1 MPQNDSEFT
10 RVLRGYDASE
20 VDRSINKLRREL
32 LALKTDHDEQ
42 VETINALTAALEEAQ
57 STTEQLG
64 RPTFSGLG
72 AQLAS
77 TLTIAEEHSVR
88 LVVRAEADA
97 HNLSVAATRE
107 AEQLRSE
114 ASSDARLIRES
125 ANAAAEEALNDAQI
139 QAKVII
145 NDAEKYAEGLRR
157 DAENAAREIRGAS
170 ATEIA
175 NARTSAKR
183 EIEEQQAE
191 SQRLIAE
198 AALVLVAKRPEGV
211 DVSDDI
217 MSILKLRADEAVRI
231 DEAEKEFLA
240 RHQEAVTQTQK
251 YIDDAQVQAA
261 LARTNAA
268 ERERAALAVEQE
280 AIELAR
286 VLRHDAAERVA
297 ALSEDAEQRASKLLT
312 DAEKRSASMIAKAK
326 AVVADL
332 HVEREAV
339 AQYFEGLRLVLDQAS
354 DVMSETGPIRTI
366 NR

>member
-1 MPQNDSEFT
+1 MLQNDSEFT
-10 RVLRGYDASE
+10 RVLRGYDATE

-42 VETINALTAALEEAQ
+42 VETINALTAQLEEAQ
-57 STTEQLG
+57 STSEQLG

-72 AQLAS
+72 ARLAS
-77 TLTIAEEHSVR
+77 TLSIAEEQSAR
-88 LVVRAEADA
+88 LVTRAESDA
-97 HNLSVAATRE
+97 HNLSIASTRE

-114 ASSDARLIRES
+114 ANADARLIRES
-125 ANAAAEEALNDAQI
+125 ANTAAEEALNNAQN

-145 NDAEKYAEGLRR
+145 NDAQAFADGLRR

-175 NARTSAKR
+175 NARTTAKR
-183 EIEEQQAE
+183 EIEQQQAE
-191 SQRLIAE
+191 SQRQIAE
-198 AALVLVAKRPEGV
+198 AQLVLVAKRPEGV
-211 DVSDDI
+211 DVSDEI
-217 MSILKLRADEAVRI
+217 MSILKLNAETAVRI
-231 DEAEKEFLA
+231 DEAEAEFLA

-261 LARTNAA
+261 LARTNAT
-268 ERERAALAVEQE
+268 ERERAALQVEQE

-286 VLRHDAAERVA
+286 VLRQEAADRVS
-297 ALSEDAEQRASKLLT
+297 ALSEDAEKRAAKLLT
-312 DAEKRSASMIAKAK
+312 DAEKRSSTMIAEAK
-326 AVVADL
+326 DTVDDL
-332 HVEREAV
+332 RVEREAV
-339 AQYFEGLRLVLDQAS
+339 AQYLEGLRLVLDQAS